1 MATAP
6 NWHVR
11 NSNTAVDINLLNE
24 RKKDTAE
31 TQNRALSIALLVSKK
46 FMSLAI
52 GFGRVNLGILLL
64 NFELDGVLKFDSR

>member
-1 MATAP
+1 MKG
-6 NWHVR
+6 
-11 NSNTAVDINLLNE
+11 
-24 RKKDTAE
+24 KKDMAE

-52 GFGRVNLGILLL
+52 GFGRVNLGFLLL